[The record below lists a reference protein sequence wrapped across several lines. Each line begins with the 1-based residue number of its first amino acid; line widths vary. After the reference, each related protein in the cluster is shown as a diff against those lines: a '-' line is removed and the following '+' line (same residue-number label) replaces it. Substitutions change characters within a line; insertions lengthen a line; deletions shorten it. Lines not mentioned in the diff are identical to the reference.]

1 LPHGLTFALPYV
13 QEAWNDALAAKISP
27 GYFVRQM
34 NVESHFNPRA
44 ISATGAI
51 GIAQF
56 LPATA
61 RSLPNPLGPGRLN
74 PWDPH
79 QSLLAA
85 ARSLAAKARQYGGD
99 YAKALAA
106 FHAGDRVVHVA
117 VRAAATAGLPV
128 LWSTYLPEETRQYLD
143 AVLGS

>member
-1 LPHGLTFALPYV
+1 MPYV
-13 QEAWNDALAAKISP
+13 REAWNDALAVHIPP
-27 GYFVRQM
+27 GYFVRHV
-34 NVESHFNPRA
+34 NRESHFNPRA
-44 ISATGAI
+44 VSATGAI

-61 RSLPNPLGPGRLN
+61 RVLPNPLGPGRLN

-85 ARSLAAKARQYGGD
+85 ARSLAAKVRRYGGD

-106 FHAGDRVVHVA
+106 FHAGDRVVQAA
-117 VRAAATAGLPV
+117 VATARTVNLPM
-128 LWSTYLPEETRQYLD
+128 LWSTYLPEETRSYLD

>member
-1 LPHGLTFALPYV
+1 MTFTIPYV
-13 QEAWNDALAAKISP
+13 REAWNDALAVKIPP
-27 GYFVRQM
+27 GYFVRQVNM
-34 NVESHFNPRA
+34 ESHFNPRA
-44 ISATGAI
+44 VSATGAI

-61 RSLPNPLGPGRLN
+61 RGLPNPLGPGRLN

-99 YAKALAA
+99 DVKALAA
-106 FHAGDRVVHVA
+106 FNAAGRRSVQAA
-117 VRAAATAGLPV
+117 VQAAATVRLPT
-128 LWSTYLPEETRQYLD
+128 LWSMYLPKETRSYLD
-143 AVLGS
+143 ALFGS